1 MAMLLP
7 INKVRKTVRHYIANK
22 IPFTYSTNRSNISVK
37 CEFGSYSSDRNK
49 FPPHELSFI
58 KKVKR
63 YVIDNDLHNQ
73 ALASAS
79 RRELTSDPVYF
90 AYGKRCRPGK
100 MFDVVYNVDIKSAYW
115 QTAYMMGL
123 LSEEIYRE
131 GNDVSKI
138 SKKTRL
144 AAIGSLA
151 KKTTVY
157 EYDGVKQRVLE
168 SKSEETEFLWNII
181 TSKVGNVLIDV
192 SKSLKEDL
200 IFFWV
205 DGIYLSSKS
214 AANKAVSVFKKHG
227 YDCQI
232 TKLESAEVTESHILV
247 MPGAGEKIKPF
258 YYGKDKMKI

>member
-7 INKVRKTVRHYIANK
+7 INKVRKTVRHYIANG
-22 IPFTYSTNRSNISVK
+22 IPFTYSTNRSNMSVK

-58 KKVKR
+58 KKVKK
-63 YVIDNDLHNQ
+63 YVVDNDLHNQ
-73 ALASAS
+73 ALSNAT

-90 AYGKRCRPGK
+90 AYGKRCSPGQK
-100 MFDVVYNVDIKSAYW
+100 FNLIYNVDIKSAYW

-123 LSEEIYRE
+123 LSEEIYKE
-131 GNDVSKI
+131 GNDTSKI

-157 EYDGVKQRVLE
+157 NYDGHKQRVLE
-168 SKSEETEFLWNII
+168 TKSEETEFLWNII

-192 SKSLKEDL
+192 SKDLKKDL

-205 DGIYLSSKS
+205 DGIYLSSKQS
-214 AANKAVSVFKKHG
+214 ADKAVTIFKKHG

-232 TKLESAEVTESHILV
+232 TKLESAEVTDRHILIS
-247 MPGAGEKIKPF
+247 PGKGEKIKPF
-258 YYGKDKMKI
+258 YYGKDKVRI